1 MKYAEYPPKMLRGA
15 AMVGQLSGR
24 VLLVDDEPLVRR
36 SISGYLVEA
45 GYVVRV
51 AVDGLDA
58 IGKLREG
65 LPALIISD
73 LNMPLMS
80 GVEFLNVVRR
90 RFPQIPVILIRGA
103 ATDEMPEGVAADAYC
118 HKSGFG
124 CEQLLQTMSD
134 LTRKPPLRSAP
145 PQVEIK
151 PVQAIWDRD
160 GNYIIR
166 CEDCLRAFSVP
177 SARSTRRDEK
187 WTICVH
193 CGKVVQFVIA
203 DGDPQ
208 GPARP

>member
-1 MKYAEYPPKMLRGA
+1 
-15 AMVGQLSGR
+15 MVGQLSGR

-90 RFPQIPVILIRGA
+90 RFPQIPVILISGA
-103 ATDEMPEGVAADAYC
+103 AIDEMPEGVAADAYC

-134 LTRKPPLRSAP
+134 LTRKPPLRTSP

-151 PVQAIWDRD
+151 PVEAIWDRD

-177 SARSTRRDEK
+177 GTRSTRRDEK

>member
-1 MKYAEYPPKMLRGA
+1 
-15 AMVGQLSGR
+15 MVGQLSGR

-90 RFPQIPVILIRGA
+90 RFPQIPVIVISA
-103 ATDEMPEGVAADAYC
+103 VTTDEMPEGVAADAYC
-118 HKSGFG
+118 QKNAGYFLGGAGWTGG
-124 CEQLLQTMSD
+124 C
-134 LTRKPPLRSAP
+134 KHA
-145 PQVEIK
+145 
-151 PVQAIWDRD
+151 
-160 GNYIIR
+160 G
-166 CEDCLRAFSVP
+166 
-177 SARSTRRDEK
+177 
-187 WTICVH
+187 
-193 CGKVVQFVIA
+193 
-203 DGDPQ
+203 
-208 GPARP
+208 

>member
-1 MKYAEYPPKMLRGA
+1 
-15 AMVGQLSGR
+15 MVGQLSGR

-73 LNMPLMS
+73 LNMPRMS
-80 GVEFLNVVRR
+80 GFELLDVVRK
-90 RFPQIPVILIRGA
+90 RFPQIPVIVISTF
-103 ATDEMPEGVAADAYC
+103 ATDEMPEGVATDAYC
-118 HKSGFG
+118 QKNGFE

-134 LTRKPPLRSAP
+134 LTRKAPLRTAP
-145 PQVEIK
+145 PDVDDN
-151 PVQAIWDRD
+151 PVQAICDED
-160 GNYIIR
+160 GDYIIG
-166 CEDCLRAFSVP
+166 CEDCLRAFCVP
-177 SARSTRRDEK
+177 STRTMRRDK
-187 WTICVH
+187 QWTICVH
-193 CGKVVQFVIA
+193 CGKVVHFIVA
-203 DGDPQ
+203 EADPQ

>member
-1 MKYAEYPPKMLRGA
+1 ML
-15 AMVGQLSGR
+15 GQLCGR

-90 RFPQIPVILIRGA
+90 RFPQIPVI
-103 ATDEMPEGVAADAYC
+103 
-118 HKSGFG
+118 
-124 CEQLLQTMSD
+124 
-134 LTRKPPLRSAP
+134 
-145 PQVEIK
+145 
-151 PVQAIWDRD
+151 
-160 GNYIIR
+160 
-166 CEDCLRAFSVP
+166 
-177 SARSTRRDEK
+177 
-187 WTICVH
+187 
-193 CGKVVQFVIA
+193 
-203 DGDPQ
+203 
-208 GPARP
+208 